1 MSFATL
7 RPLCRCLPSTVR
19 GLTNRTAAETVAFVM
34 ADSSET
40 GRPFLRAEWRWLVML
55 NYEVDPSTL
64 APLLPRG
71 VELDLWEGRAI
82 ASMDGFRF
90 LRTKVLGVPIPW
102 HTDFDEVNLR
112 FYVRREVRGELRRG
126 VVFVKEIV
134 PKSAIAR
141 TARTLYGENYV
152 THKMRH
158 RVEPEHG
165 IFDYEWNAH
174 GRWNRISART
184 SGESAP
190 LAPGS
195 EAEFTFEHYY
205 GYTRRSAERTIEYR
219 VNHPKWCAWAAD
231 SCEFSADI
239 AALYGPQ
246 FVAPLSAKPRA
257 SFVADGSPVTVG
269 HGHELPISPGAGL
282 S

>member
-1 MSFATL
+1 MGPSRALTDGATAATL
-7 RPLCRCLPSTVR
+7 
-19 GLTNRTAAETVAFVM
+19 AVAM
-34 ADSSET
+34 TDLSEA
-40 GRPFLRAEWRWLVML
+40 GRPFLSAEWRWLVML
-55 NYEVDPSTL
+55 NYEVESSIL
-64 APLLPRG
+64 APFLPRG
-71 VELDLWEGRAI
+71 VELDLWQGRAI
-82 ASMDGFRF
+82 VSMVGFRF

-112 FYVRREVRGELRRG
+112 FYVRRETPGEVRRG

-134 PKSAIAR
+134 PKRAIAF
-141 TARTLYGENYV
+141 TARAFYGENYV

-158 RVEPEHG
+158 RVEPERG
-165 IFDYEWNAH
+165 IFEYEWNAH
-174 GRWNRISART
+174 GRWNRIAAHT

-195 EAEFTFEHYY
+195 EEEFTFEHYY

-219 VNHPKWCAWAAD
+219 VNHPKWRTWPAD

-246 FVAPLSAKPRA
+246 FVESLSAHPRA
-257 SFVADGSPVTVG
+257 AFVADGSPVTVG
-269 HGHELPISPGAGL
+269 HGRSLPNTVLLPACPYD
-282 S
+282 